1 MQPSRSLTLAVAV
14 WSWPDTLREID
25 RRVLSFGVR
34 RRQQQARW
42 RGLRVELQLEVEG
55 TPSQLDG
62 FSRFIAS
69 LAFA

>member
-1 MQPSRSLTLAVAV
+1 MQPSRSLTLDVAI

-34 RRQQQARW
+34 RRQQQSRW
-42 RGLRVELQLEVEG
+42 RGLRVELRLEVEG
-55 TPSQLDG
+55 SSEQLVG

-69 LAFA
+69 LAH